1 MLPSML
7 HLSSLLM
14 VPLGRNASYNFC
26 HLVTIIV
33 LHIIDAPKLLI
44 NWTFLINVADSEMEF
59 SWRDSEESAYCL

>member
-1 MLPSML
+1 ML
-7 HLSSLLM
+7 HLSSFFNG
-14 VPLGRNASYNFC
+14 PFGPYASYNFC

-44 NWTFLINVADSEMEF
+44 NWTFLINAADSEVEF